1 MITTLLSSLLIA
13 PAPAMPPIQTNK
25 QAMAVA
31 YPWVFQ
37 KGNRTA
43 RTRAVSTAEEIARKA
58 DYASI
63 PNDVAMATWSRLKL
77 PTPSY
82 GNLPSRATLSKFAKA
97 LHATKVVYGSVSW
110 HTRSIWVNAG
120 PKTISTATVSAYVYD
135 LASNSVTY
143 SRTGIKGRSDE
154 KSNGYK
160 IAAAILITPLVTAV
174 SGGPATPQEQRAVQI
189 ALGNAYSPWVNPT
202 VTKDKVRKGN

>member
-1 MITTLLSSLLIA
+1 MITTLLSTLLLTSNPSNA
-13 PAPAMPPIQTNK
+13 PHQANK
-25 QAMAVA
+25 RAMAVA

-63 PNDVAMATWSRLKL
+63 PNDVAVATWSRLKL

-82 GNLPSRATLSKFAKA
+82 GNMPSRATLGKFARA
-97 LHATKVVYGSVSW
+97 LSASKVVYGSVSW

-135 LASNSVTY
+135 VASNTITF

-160 IAAAILITPLVTAV
+160 IAAAILITPLITAV

-189 ALGNAYSPWVNPT
+189 GLGNAYTEWVHP
-202 VTKDKVRKGN
+202 VTKTKPRKSN